1 MSTLFERLAHGPSG
15 MHPGD
20 YEDWR
25 RTFTPMPAEQFAALA
40 AQALQQVSP
49 MEYAHHILRADD
61 GTHPLAILGPT
72 QLSDLSAAFLQALR
86 ERGVDEP
93 RIAEAT
99 GLESINTHEISSL
112 DLAELA
118 LWTRQNYPE
127 ALGWAAARFRDQPEV
142 LTALLGTKALLALEA
157 VVGSEPV
164 ANPPGRRAA
173 GS

>member
-25 RTFTPMPAEQFAALA
+25 RTFTPIPADQFATLA
-40 AQALQQVSP
+40 TQALEQVSSP
-49 MEYAHHILRADD
+49 EYAHYILRADD

-72 QLSDLSAAFLQALR
+72 QLSDLSAALLQALR
-86 ERGVDEP
+86 ERGVDAP

-99 GLESINTHEISSL
+99 GLEAINTHEISSL

-118 LWTRQNYPE
+118 
-127 ALGWAAARFRDQPEV
+127 
-142 LTALLGTKALLALEA
+142 
-157 VVGSEPV
+157 
-164 ANPPGRRAA
+164 
-173 GS
+173 